1 LHVTFVLKKHTS
13 MIFDILLTLFLV
25 LLNGFFVAAE
35 FSIVKV
41 RLSQMELRAQA
52 GSKFAAMALHMINH
66 LDAYL
71 SATQLGITL
80 ASLGLGWIG
89 ESVVSQIIINL
100 MDYAGFR
107 PDPEL
112 AHRIALPLAFAVI
125 TVLHIVFG
133 ELAPKSLA
141 IQRAESTS
149 IAVALPL
156 RFFYIIF
163 KPFIWLLNG
172 LSNAFLRAIGI
183 RPVHGAEVHS
193 AEELRL
199 LFEQSMVGGAIQG
212 SQHELL
218 ENVFQFNERMVKQI
232 MVPRTKVMALN
243 VDTPEEEL
251 LDLVFGEGYSRM
263 PVYQGN
269 VDNILG
275 VLYVKDLLVLIR
287 RKEPIILSQLIRP
300 AYFVPETKRINTLLK
315 QFQRKHLHMAVVMDE
330 FGGVSGIVTIEDI
343 VEELVG
349 EIQDEYDEE
358 KPIVERVSD
367 SEFKIQTSAAIS
379 DVNDYLP
386 FPLPKSEDYETVGG
400 LINLIYGA
408 IPEVNEIAVLP
419 PYEFKVL
426 EKSQRNIELVLL
438 RVMPTGEEAA
448 PSGEE

>member
-1 LHVTFVLKKHTS
+1 
-13 MIFDILLTLFLV
+13 MILNVFITIFLV
-25 LLNGFFVAAE
+25 FLNGFFVAAE

-41 RLSQMELRAQA
+41 RASQMELRAQA
-52 GSKFAAMALHMINH
+52 GSRMAGMALHMINN

-100 MDYAGFR
+100 MEYAGVR
-107 PDPEL
+107 PNPEL
-112 AHRIALPLAFAVI
+112 AHQIALPVAFAVI
-125 TVLHIVFG
+125 TILHIVFG

-149 IAVALPL
+149 IAVSLPM
-156 RFFYIIF
+156 RFFYVIF
-163 KPFIWLLNG
+163 SPFIWMLNG
-172 LSNAFLRAIGI
+172 LSNAFLRSIGI

-199 LFEQSMVGGAIQG
+199 LFEQSMEGGAIHG

-232 MVPRTKVMALN
+232 MVPRTKMVAIN
-243 VDTPEEEL
+243 VDTPEEVL
-251 LDLVFGEGYSRM
+251 LDLVFGEGYSRL
-263 PVYQGN
+263 PVYQTSI
-269 VDNILG
+269 DNIIG

-287 RKEPIILSQLIRP
+287 RKEPIVLSQLIRP
-300 AYFVPETKRINTLLK
+300 AYFVPETKKINTLLK
-315 QFQRKHLHMAVVMDE
+315 QFQRKHMHIAIVSDE

-358 KPIVERVSD
+358 KPIVEKVSD
-367 SEFKIQTSAAIS
+367 TEFKVETSAAIS

-386 FPLPKSEDYETVGG
+386 YPLPKSDDYETVGG

-408 IPEVNEIAVLP
+408 IPEVNEVAVLD

-438 RVMPTGEEAA
+438 RVTQPGEIGATNVVTAE
-448 PSGEE
+448 

>member
-1 LHVTFVLKKHTS
+1 
-13 MIFDILLTLFLV
+13 MIFNILLTVFLV
-25 LLNGFFVAAE
+25 FLNGFFVAAE
-35 FSIVKV
+35 FAIVKV
-41 RLSQMELRAQA
+41 RASQMELRAQA
-52 GSKFAAMALHMINH
+52 GSRMAGLALRMINN

-100 MDYAGFR
+100 MDYAGLK
-107 PDPEL
+107 PDEEL
-112 AHRIALPLAFAVI
+112 AHKIALPVAFAVI

-141 IQRAESTS
+141 IQRAEATS
-149 IAVALPL
+149 IAVAAPL
-156 RFFYIIF
+156 RFFYIVF
-163 KPFIWLLNG
+163 SPFIWMLNG
-172 LSNAFLRAIGI
+172 LSNAFLRSIGI

-232 MVPRTKVMALN
+232 MVPRTKMVAVS
-243 VDTPEEEL
+243 VDAPEEQL
-251 LDLVFGEGYSRM
+251 LDLVFGEGYSRL

-269 VDNILG
+269 IDNIVG

-287 RKEPIILSQLIRP
+287 RKEPIVLSELMRP

-315 QFQRKHLHMAVVMDE
+315 QFQRKHMHIAIVSDE

-358 KPIVERVSD
+358 KPIVEKVSD
-367 SEFKIQTSAAIS
+367 TEFRVQTSAAIS
-379 DVNDYLP
+379 DVNNYLP
-386 FPLPKSEDYETVGG
+386 YPLPKSDDYETVGG
-400 LINLIYGA
+400 FINLVYGA
-408 IPEVNEIAVLP
+408 IPELNEVAVQE

-426 EKSQRNIELVLL
+426 EKSHRNIELVQL
-438 RVMPTGEEAA
+438 RVMQPDEIVPAPASEE
-448 PSGEE
+448 E

>member
-1 LHVTFVLKKHTS
+1 MFL
-13 MIFDILLTLFLV
+13 DILLTLFLV

-41 RLSQMELRAQA
+41 RASQMELRAQA
-52 GSKFAAMALHMINH
+52 GNRMASMALHMISH

-89 ESVVSQIIINL
+89 ESVVSQIIISL
-100 MDYAGFR
+100 MDYAGFQ
-107 PDPEL
+107 PNPEL
-112 AHRIALPLAFAVI
+112 AHRIALPVAFAVI

-141 IQRAESTS
+141 IQRPESTS
-149 IAVALPL
+149 MAVSFPM
-156 RFFYIIF
+156 RFFYLIF
-163 KPFIWLLNG
+163 SPFIWMLNG
-172 LSNAFLRAIGI
+172 LSNAFLRSIGI

-232 MVPRTKVMALN
+232 MVPRTKMMAIN
-243 VDTPEEEL
+243 IETPEEDL

-269 VDNILG
+269 IDNIIG

-287 RKEPIILSQLIRP
+287 RKEPIELAKLIRP

-315 QFQRKHLHMAVVMDE
+315 QFQRKHMHIAIVSDE
-330 FGGVSGIVTIEDI
+330 FGGVSGIVTVEDI

-358 KPIVERVSD
+358 QPIVEKVSD
-367 SEFKIQTSAAIS
+367 TEFKVQTSAAIS

-386 FPLPKSEDYETVGG
+386 YPLPKSEDYETVGG
-400 LINLIYGA
+400 LINLTYGA
-408 IPEVNEIAVLP
+408 IPDVNEIAVMA

-426 EKSQRNIELVLL
+426 EKTQRNIEVVLL
-438 RVMPTGEEAA
+438 RVMQPDEVTPVPDQEE
-448 PSGEE
+448 E

>member
-1 LHVTFVLKKHTS
+1 ML
-13 MIFDILLTLFLV
+13 FDILLTLFLV

-41 RLSQMELRAQA
+41 RASQMELRAQA
-52 GSKFAAMALHMINH
+52 GSRTANMALHMINH
-66 LDAYL
+66 LDSYL

-89 ESVVSQIIINL
+89 ESVVSQIIISL

-107 PDPEL
+107 PDPDL
-112 AHRIALPLAFAVI
+112 AHRIALPVAFAVI

-141 IQRAESTS
+141 IQRAEATS
-149 IAVALPL
+149 MAVSFPM
-156 RFFYIIF
+156 RFFHF
-163 KPFIWLLNG
+163 VFSPFIWLLNG
-172 LSNAFLRAIGI
+172 LSNAFLRSVGI

-232 MVPRTKVMALN
+232 MVPRTKIMAIN
-243 VDTPEEEL
+243 VETPEEDL

-269 VDNILG
+269 IDNIIG

-287 RKEPIILSQLIRP
+287 RNAPIVLSELIRP

-315 QFQRKHLHMAVVMDE
+315 QFQRKHMHMAVVSDE
-330 FGGVSGIVTIEDI
+330 FGGVSGLVTIEDI

-358 KPIVERVSD
+358 IPIVEKVSD
-367 SEFKIQTSAAIS
+367 TEFKVQTSAAIS

-386 FPLPKSEDYETVGG
+386 YSLPKSDDYETVGG

-408 IPEVNEIAVLP
+408 IPDLNEIAVMA

-426 EKSQRNIELVLL
+426 EKSQRNIEVVLL
-438 RVMPTGEEAA
+438 RVMQSDEIIPVVEQEE
-448 PSGEE
+448 E